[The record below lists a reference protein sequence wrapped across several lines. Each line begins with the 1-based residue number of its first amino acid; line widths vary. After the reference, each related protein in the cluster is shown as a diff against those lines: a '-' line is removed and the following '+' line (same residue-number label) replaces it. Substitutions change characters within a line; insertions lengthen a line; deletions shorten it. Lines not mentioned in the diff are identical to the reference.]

1 MEGSLSLIII
11 IAIAAGIFARAI
23 ANFFRVPS
31 IVFLLIFGVALGGN
45 GLNLV
50 QPRLLGDGLEAIV
63 SISVAL
69 ILFDGGLNLQLKEL
83 GKVSASLRNLITIG
97 TLITLIGGGIAAYWL
112 SEFPWTIAFLYAAL
126 VVVTG
131 PTVVNPIIEEVGL
144 DRRLATILEGEGVLI
159 DAIGSVLAVVVLD
172 VALNPSAG
180 AFEVVI
186 DLVERLGVGGVLG
199 ADRGL
204 GIGQIFTEGN
214 LSRRG
219 Y

>member
-11 IAIAAGIFARAI
+11 IAIVAGISARVI

-31 IVFLLIFGVALGGN
+31 IVFLLLFGVALGGN

-97 TLITLIGGGIAAYWL
+97 TLITLIGGVIAAHWL
-112 SEFPWTIAFLYAAL
+112 SEFPWTIAFLYA
-126 VVVTG
+126 VTAFCNESG
-131 PTVVNPIIEEVGL
+131 SSAFKSLLPSFTWSIPVSME
-144 DRRLATILEGEGVLI
+144 LI
-159 DAIGSVLAVVVLD
+159 
-172 VALNPSAG
+172 
-180 AFEVVI
+180 
-186 DLVERLGVGGVLG
+186 
-199 ADRGL
+199 
-204 GIGQIFTEGN
+204 
-214 LSRRG
+214 
-219 Y
+219 

>member
-1 MEGSLSLIII
+1 MEGSLSLLII
-11 IAIAAGIFARAI
+11 IAIAAGVFARVI

-50 QPRLLGDGLEAIV
+50 QPRLLGNGLEAIV

-131 PTVVNPIIEEVGL
+131 PTVINPIVEEVGL
-144 DRRLATILEGEGVLI
+144 DRRLATILEGEGVL
-159 DAIGSVLAVVVLD
+159 SV
-172 VALNPSAG
+172 
-180 AFEVVI
+180 
-186 DLVERLGVGGVLG
+186 
-199 ADRGL
+199 
-204 GIGQIFTEGN
+204 
-214 LSRRG
+214 SRCRP
-219 Y
+219 